1 MPYPT
6 EHAARI
12 KPPRMF
18 KKGTFRSKKL
28 KPGLRLI
35 VAKRCSRCSME
46 TQAVR
51 FDVCRYTAA
60 KARAWLWKHRMKP
73 IRFEAATKKCGR

>member
-12 KPPRMF
+12 KPPKAF
-18 KKGTFRSKKL
+18 LKGTFRSKSIGK
-28 KPGLRLI
+28 GLRLI
-35 VAKRCSRCSME
+35 VAKRCPRCSME
-46 TQAVR
+46 AQSVR
-51 FDVCRYTAA
+51 FDRCRFTAA